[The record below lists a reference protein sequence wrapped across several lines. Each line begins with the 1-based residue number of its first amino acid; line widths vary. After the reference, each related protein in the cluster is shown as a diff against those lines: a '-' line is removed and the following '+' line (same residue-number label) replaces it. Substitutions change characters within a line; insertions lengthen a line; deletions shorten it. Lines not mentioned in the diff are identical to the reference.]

1 MSRWADY
8 DSRQIQPSFSLVRYD
23 MPDEIR
29 TAERLSELLRPMLAE
44 FAVRLEV
51 PAEGSRIQQA
61 INDAAVVAEPE
72 STNAICNIMM
82 RAAQSVGIR
91 VAPMDLNRREVWEL
105 LLDNFPI
112 GLMSIENGRRVAWVF
127 SNVSMGSVDAT
138 RITERDSETNSISK
152 RQLNRILQQGECEV
166 FLIAEP
172 SLVCQAITTSV
183 GTEID
188 GIHRVASKERHADSH
203 EHHHISPFQRMTRM
217 LRLESRDILSLVVFG
232 IVVSVLDLATP
243 LAVEQMVTTIGF
255 ASLVQPLIW
264 IAVLL
269 FSILTLSAI
278 IKALQFFIIEILQR
292 RLFVRI
298 VGDLS
303 ARLPRLERDAMDGI
317 YGPEMANRFFDV
329 MTIQKATAS
338 LLIEGLS
345 LIIQTITGLLL
356 LAIYSPFLL
365 VFDIVLVL
373 CMTAFIY
380 LLGRNSVKTAI
391 EESLIKY
398 RIAHW
403 LQDVIGN
410 PGAFQVHG
418 GAELSVDRANR
429 LTVEYL
435 TARRKHFA
443 VLMRQTLFALMLYA
457 VSISTLLS
465 LGGYLVLS
473 NSLTMGQL
481 VASVSV
487 VAVVVGAFSKIGKSL
502 ESFYDLM
509 SAFDKVGHLID
520 LPNLTPSRS
529 LKPDAGPVDVR
540 LRNLAVHGGNHHTVD
555 IGDLH
560 IPKGGR
566 FALTGEGEC
575 GKTVTLL
582 TLCGL
587 KPPQHGLAEIGGI
600 DSREVNRFADGS
612 MVSLAGPIEVFH
624 GSMIE
629 NISMNRSSISSD
641 DIRHALQTVELW
653 NEALELGNGLETM
666 LQSGGYPLSGTQAVR
681 LMLARAIVGKPRLLL
696 VDGLLDQ
703 LPPTMRK
710 RIWDRIAEKT
720 QPWTIVVVTHDDTII
735 RSCDDKKSLA

>member
-1 MSRWADY
+1 
-8 DSRQIQPSFSLVRYD
+8 
-23 MPDEIR
+23 MPEENR
-29 TAERLSELLRPMLAE
+29 TAERLSELIRPMLAE

-51 PAEGSRIQQA
+51 PTEGTRIQQA
-61 INDAAVVAEPE
+61 INDISVGSDPE
-72 STNAICNIMM
+72 STDSFCTTFM
-82 RAAQSVGIR
+82 RAAQTVGIR
-91 VAPMDLNRREVWEL
+91 IAPMDLNNREVWEL
-105 LLDNFPI
+105 LLDGFSI
-112 GLMSIENGRRVAWVF
+112 GLVCKEGGRRTAWVF

-138 RITERDSETNSISK
+138 HIVDRNSQTSSISK
-152 RQLNRILQQGECEV
+152 RRLKQIIQKSDCEV

-172 SLVCQAITTSV
+172 SLVCEAITTSI
-183 GTEID
+183 GSEID
-188 GIHRVASKERHADSH
+188 GIQRVASKERHADSH
-203 EHHHISPFQRMTRM
+203 SHDHISPFQRMTRM

-255 ASLVQPLIW
+255 ASMVQPLIW

-269 FSILTLSAI
+269 FSILTLSAV

-292 RLFVRI
+292 RMLVRI

-303 ARLPRLERDAMDGI
+303 ARLPRLEREAMDGI
-317 YGPEMANRFFDV
+317 HGPEMANRFFDV

-345 LIIQTITGLLL
+345 LVIQTITGLLL

-373 CMTAFIY
+373 CMTAFVY

-403 LQDVIGN
+403 LQEVIGN

-418 GAELSVDRANR
+418 GSELSVDRANR

-435 TARRKHFA
+435 SARRKHFV

-457 VSISTLLS
+457 ISISTLLS

-487 VAVVVGAFSKIGKSL
+487 VAVVVGAFSKVGKSL
-502 ESFYDLM
+502 ETFYDLM

-520 LPNLTPSRS
+520 LPTLTPARS
-529 LKPDAGPVDVR
+529 LKPDVGPVDVR
-540 LRNLAVHGGNHHTVD
+540 LRSLAVHGGNEHSVH
-555 IGDLH
+555 IGDLY
-560 IPKGGR
+560 IPRGGR
-566 FALTGEGEC
+566 FAITGEGEC
-575 GKTVTLL
+575 GKSLTLL

-587 KPPQHGLAEIGGI
+587 RPPHHGLAEIGGV

-612 MVSLAGPIEVFH
+612 MVSLAGPIEIFH
-624 GSMIE
+624 GSLLE
-629 NISMNRSSISSD
+629 NISLNRASVSSD
-641 DIRHALQTVELW
+641 DVRDALQAVDLW
-653 NEALELGNGLETM
+653 NEALGLPNGLETM
-666 LQSGGYPLSGTQAVR
+666 LQSGGYPLSGSQATR
-681 LMLARAIVGKPRLLL
+681 LMIARAIVAKPRLLL
-696 VDGLLDQ
+696 IDGLLDF
-703 LPPTMRK
+703 LPPTMRE
-710 RIWDRIAEKT
+710 RIWSRIAEPSK
-720 QPWTIVVVTHDDTII
+720 PWTIVTVTHDDTII
-735 RSCDDKKSLA
+735 RSCGGHKSMVHNHSETH